1 MTLSLTSRA
10 ISPRERH
17 SINVRVADNTPAIG
31 TLTAEFSR
39 VPSDSCP
46 SSMCIA
52 IVSKRTTVQ
61 DIGQPRSKV
70 LTPVVDHVNIGSI
83 EPVRTGALHGDT
95 LHGHSIS
102 VGAQAPVGIFASQVH
117 ASLYSGSAR
126 GCKRFA
132 NIQQLVETFTG
143 PGAAASRTKLDVTR
157 GLTALRSGPVQ
168 AHCESIEDT
177 ARVCQHDVAG
187 ALRKYGPDL
196 TSQIESLIDLV
207 GEFPAGLDGLFA
219 LAFAEGR

>member
-70 LTPVVDHVNIGSI
+70 LTPVVDHVGIGPI
-83 EPVRTGALHGDT
+83 EPVRMRALHGDT

-102 VGAQAPVGIFASQVH
+102 VGAQAPVGIFASKVH
-117 ASLYSGSAR
+117 ASLYSRSAR
-126 GCKRFA
+126 GCKRLA
-132 NIQQLVETFTG
+132 SVQQLVETFTRSYTTTG
-143 PGAAASRTKLDVTR
+143 RAKLDVTR
-157 GLTALRSGPVQ
+157 LLTALRSRSVL
-168 AHCESIEDT
+168 AHCESIENT

-196 TSQIESLIDLV
+196 TNEIESLIDLV
-207 GEFPAGLDGLFA
+207 SEFPAGLDGLFA
-219 LAFAEGR
+219 LALGEGR